1 MIVTTIK
8 NAIIGLE
15 PGASIEIPF
24 DQAGKRTVCYYVS
37 RLNKTMGR
45 EYHMR
50 TAHTKNSYIVFREA

>member
-1 MIVTTIK
+1 MVVTTIK

-15 PGASIEIPF
+15 PGASLEIPF

-37 RLNKTMGR
+37 RLSKLMGR

-50 TAHTKNSYIVFREA
+50 TAKARNSYIVFREA